1 MSRKEEWKKA
11 GKNIGTAF
19 ANLGKAIGTTAK
31 VVVGEDNSQGEGKK
45 TKTGEAWTNVG
56 HGFRDAGKQFGKA
69 TANTFTEQD
78 STKEKVVDSQD
89 GEGNSNKKQH

>member
-11 GKNIGTAF
+11 GKDIGHAF

-31 VVVGEDNSQGEGKK
+31 VVTGEDNHQGEGRK

-56 HGFRDAGKQFGKA
+56 HGFADAGKQFGKA
-69 TANTFTEQD
+69 TATTFTGD
-78 STKEKVVDSQD
+78 STEQKVVDSQD
-89 GEGNSNKKQH
+89 GEGNSTKK

>member
-11 GKNIGTAF
+11 GKDIGTAF

-31 VVVGEDNSQGEGKK
+31 VATGEDNRQGEGKK

-56 HGFRDAGKQFGKA
+56 HGFADAGKQFGKA
-69 TANTFTEQD
+69 TANTFKSQD
-78 STKEKVVDSQD
+78 STKEKVVDTQD
-89 GEGNSNKKQH
+89 GEGQSTKK